1 MGGETNQNHKETPI
15 VQLNFYKKYIKSVH
29 RITSAKKQ
37 TNTMVE
43 L

>member
-1 MGGETNQNHKETPI
+1 MGGEANQNHKETHI
-15 VQLNFYKKYIKSVH
+15 VQLNFYKKYIKYVQ

-37 TNTMVE
+37 TNIMVE